1 MNETELHNYL
11 LKRCVE
17 LSIRE
22 LEGIQLDKVLY
33 VELLNVMKGRSRTL
47 FRSLIKMLVKTIGFT
62 PDVDFRAVLDFK
74 PDEFVEWRMGFAENL
89 AEKLFILQTLAP
101 DNMNRATY
109 VAGKKVFDRLRTG
122 SRFMYAADI
131 R

>member
-1 MNETELHNYL
+1 MATRGGAETLGLSHAIGS
-11 LKRCVE
+11 LKPGYE
-17 LSIRE
+17 ADI
-22 LEGIQLDKVLY
+22 
-33 VELLNVMKGRSRTL
+33 
-47 FRSLIKMLVKTIGFT
+47 
-62 PDVDFRAVLDFK
+62 AVLDFK
-74 PDEFVEWRMGFAENL
+74 PDKFVEWRMGFAENL